1 MRPSPEGTG
10 ICHPDEPSSRPG
22 DLSRAERAVVHPLVA
37 AGLGGGGFSRLG
49 NTETRNSPS
58 EVLRILVRTQ
68 DLTLTLLTT
77 SISVESRTQSLK

>member
-37 AGLGGGGFSRLG
+37 AGLVGGGGLDGSG
-49 NTETRNSPS
+49 TRRSEE
-58 EVLRILVRTQ
+58 EVLRILVRIK
-68 DLTLTLLTT
+68 DLTLILLTT
-77 SISVESRTQSLK
+77 SSSVDSRTRSLK